1 VPCTYK
7 CIFGISHPT
16 KGIEGGT
23 NHIVM
28 GKGYSYLILTGP
40 GKIYWFLNVK
50 NSEPT
55 YGKGVPSYTVEDE
68 RRLAEQ
74 HFEDRLNEYD
84 TFRDMY
90 KNKIISRL
98 TPLHEYQWKRWYF
111 GRVMTIGDASHK
123 VSYPWYLQYMSS
135 NLGTCRPIRTLSQCH

>member
-1 VPCTYK
+1 MSY
-7 CIFGISHPT
+7 PT

-28 GKGYSYLILTGP
+28 GEGHSYLILTGP
-40 GKIYWFLNVK
+40 GKIYWFLQVK
-50 NSEPT
+50 NSETT
-55 YGKGVPSYTVEDE
+55 YGKGVLNYTVEDE
-68 RRLAEQ
+68 RRLAKS

-84 TFRDMY
+84 TFGDLYR
-90 KNKIISRL
+90 NKIISRL

-123 VSYPWYLQYMSS
+123 VSP
-135 NLGTCRPIRTLSQCH
+135 